1 MMRVLV
7 VESDREVRGY
17 LILLLGA
24 MGHAAAGVGSLEAL
38 SRRAARRAPDAVLCD
53 ANLPDGDGIE
63 ACRRL
68 KLLRPDLTIVIMAWD
83 PLWTARARRA
93 ALGPVLL
100 MPFSPTE
107 LRDALTLV
115 LFSLLKT
122 TLSRAVS
129 DLKTQNGQIRVQIE
143 DPEIAAARKGEEC
156 RT

>member
-1 MMRVLV
+1 MRVLV
-7 VESDREVRGY
+7 VESDPEVRGY
-17 LILLLGA
+17 LVLLLGA
-24 MGHAAAGVGSLEAL
+24 LGHAAAGVGSLETL

-68 KLLRPDLTIVIMAWD
+68 KLLRPGLTIVIMAWD
-83 PLWTARARRA
+83 PLWTARARSA

-100 MPFSPTE
+100 KPFSPTE

-122 TLSRAVS
+122 TLARAVS
-129 DLKTQNGQIRVQIE
+129 DLRTQNDQILAQIE
-143 DPEIAAARKGEEC
+143 DPKAAATGKGEK
-156 RT
+156 